1 MKKKKN
7 INQLAKLTI
16 NQDMTIINAGALKA
30 KMEEALNSASALDLT
45 LKNFE
50 VIDLAGIQ
58 LIHAVKKEAASQNKI
73 LKINFNLKA
82 DLLETVRLSGF
93 GDLLEN

>member
-1 MKKKKN
+1 MKD
-7 INQLAKLTI
+7 INKQTAKLTI
-16 NQDMTIINAGALKA
+16 SQDMTIINAGELKT
-30 KMEEALNSASALDLT
+30 KMEEALNSASALDIT
-45 LKNFE
+45 LKNIE

-58 LIHAVKKEAASQNKI
+58 LIHAFKKEVATQNKI

-82 DLLETVRLSGF
+82 DLLETVRLAGF

>member
-16 NQDMTIINAGALKA
+16 NQDMTVINAGAHKA
-30 KMEEALNSASALDLT
+30 KMEKALNSASALDLT

-58 LIHAVKKEAASQNKI
+58 LIHAFKKEVATQNKI

-82 DLLETVRLSGF
+82 DLLETIRLAGF